1 MSTGWVAA
9 AAAVVGAA
17 IQSDS
22 SRKAINAQ
30 NDAASQARADQ
41 QSQQDQ
47 QREDFKPWRE
57 AGVNALT
64 QLTGEMGKP
73 VTSEEVMSD
82 PGYQFG
88 LDEGQ
93 KAIDRKIA
101 AMGGRVSGAAIK
113 AAGRFGVNTATAG
126 YGAAYQRRQDRLNRL
141 AAIAGLGQTSTAQ
154 TSQLGQINANQQA
167 NNALQLGDARGA
179 NQIATGNIWANT
191 GNQLAAMY
199 SRKPS
204 GGGNVYTPGGGG
216 TPNNYV
222 SGGANYDAYDFQG

>member
-22 SRKAINAQ
+22 SRKAIHAQ
-30 NDAASQARADQ
+30 EDAAKQARTDQ

-64 QLTGEMGKP
+64 QLTGEVNKP
-73 VTSEEVMSD
+73 VTAAEVMSD

-167 NNALQLGDARGA
+167 NNAMQLGDARGA
-179 NQIATGNIWANT
+179 NQIANGNIWANT

-199 SRKPS
+199 SRNKA
-204 GGGNVYTPGGGG
+204 GGGNVYAPGGGG
-216 TPNNYV
+216 APNNYV
-222 SGGANYDAYDFQG
+222 NGGNGYDAYDFGG